1 MDRRS
6 RFICFQS
13 SWFAANV
20 EAASRWWVAGQ
31 RLRDQ
36 NMAALCT
43 RSEATR
49 LQERSQNSAP
59 ATEGK
64 LLAGLQV
71 RVLREEFID
80 YVLAGLQEELRKRHD
95 ALETR
100 LKTLRAEKKR
110 IEIELAR
117 LVRRL
122 PGHFL
127 IAIRAPCIQQVRT
140 RICRGL
146 LLFIRAND
154 LVVNGNIWHRIER
167 RSMRL
172 LLR

>member
-1 MDRRS
+1 M
-6 RFICFQS
+6 
-13 SWFAANV
+13 
-20 EAASRWWVAGQ
+20 
-31 RLRDQ
+31 
-36 NMAALCT
+36 
-43 RSEATR
+43 
-49 LQERSQNSAP
+49 
-59 ATEGK
+59 EGK

-100 LKTLRAEKKR
+100 LKTLRDEKKR

-122 PGHFL
+122 QGHFL
-127 IAIRAPCIQQVRT
+127 IVIRAPCIQQVRT
-140 RICRGL
+140 WICRGL
-146 LLFIRAND
+146 LLFIQAND